1 MAGRVV
7 YFSGD
12 FVPER
17 DANVSIFDCAL
28 MYGDM
33 AFEMTRTF
41 GGQPFKLREHLDR
54 LYGSL
59 RLLEIDCG
67 LSQEEME
74 EQTLLTLEK
83 NRATEEEGMDWW
95 VMHDVSRGPL
105 PVYGSLWPEG
115 TRPTVTIS
123 TWPLI
128 THMGTFSDKYDH
140 GVDIVVPA
148 QQALPAHLVDAKA
161 KTRSR
166 MHYKMAELQ
175 GQRIGEGAWPVLFD
189 PDGFMAEGPGWNIF
203 LVKDGTIFTPEP
215 RNILQGVSRG
225 TVFELA
231 EQEGIPMVEA
241 NLGRYEA
248 LQADEIFC
256 TSTSYCIVHG
266 RSFEGQVVGDGQR
279 GPVVE
284 RLTEAWR
291 QRVGVD
297 MVAQAR
303 EYAEALPGWLEQ
315 AVAATKAAV
324 ATT

>member
-148 QQALPAHLVDAKA
+148 QQALPAHLIDA
-161 KTRSR
+161 
-166 MHYKMAELQ
+166 
-175 GQRIGEGAWPVLFD
+175 
-189 PDGFMAEGPGWNIF
+189 
-203 LVKDGTIFTPEP
+203 
-215 RNILQGVSRG
+215 
-225 TVFELA
+225 
-231 EQEGIPMVEA
+231 
-241 NLGRYEA
+241 
-248 LQADEIFC
+248 
-256 TSTSYCIVHG
+256 
-266 RSFEGQVVGDGQR
+266 
-279 GPVVE
+279 
-284 RLTEAWR
+284 
-291 QRVGVD
+291 
-297 MVAQAR
+297 
-303 EYAEALPGWLEQ
+303 
-315 AVAATKAAV
+315 
-324 ATT
+324 

>member
-17 DANVSIFDCAL
+17 EANVSIFDCAL
-28 MYGDM
+28 MYGVM

-41 GGQPFKLREHLDR
+41 DGEPFKLGEHLDR

-67 LSQEEME
+67 LSQGEME
-74 EQTLLTLEK
+74 EQTLVTLEK
-83 NRATEEEGMDWW
+83 NRATEAEGMDWW

-128 THMGTFSDKYDH
+128 THMGPFASKYDT

-148 QQALPAHLVDAKA
+148 QQALPAQLVDAKA

-203 LVKDGTIFTPEP
+203 LVSDGTIYTPEP

-225 TVFELA
+225 MVLELA
-231 EQEGIPMVEA
+231 KQKGIPLVEA
-241 NLGRYEA
+241 IPRTMSNSRA
-248 LQADEIFC
+248 P
-256 TSTSYCIVHG
+256 S
-266 RSFEGQVVGDGQR
+266 RS
-279 GPVVE
+279 
-284 RLTEAWR
+284 
-291 QRVGVD
+291 
-297 MVAQAR
+297 
-303 EYAEALPGWLEQ
+303 
-315 AVAATKAAV
+315 
-324 ATT
+324 

>member
-7 YFSGD
+7 YFSGE

-17 DANVSIFDCAL
+17 EARVSIFDCAL

-41 GGQPFKLREHLDR
+41 GGRSFKLREHLER

-67 LSQEEME
+67 LTIDEME
-74 EQTLLTLEK
+74 DQTQLTLEK
-83 NRATEEEGMDWW
+83 NQATEEDGMDWW
-95 VMHDVSRGPL
+95 IMHDVSRGPL

-115 TRPTVTIS
+115 IKPTVTIS

-128 THMGTFSDKYDH
+128 THMGPFAEKYAR

-148 QQALPAHLVDAKA
+148 QQALPAHLIDAKA

-166 MHYKMAELQ
+166 MHYKLAELQ
-175 GQRIGEGAWPVLFD
+175 GQRIGEGSWPVMFD

-203 LVKDGTIFTPEP
+203 LVHNGTISTPEP
-215 RNILQGVSRG
+215 RNILQGVSRA
-225 TVFELA
+225 TVLELA
-231 EQEGIPMVEA
+231 AEEGIPLVER

-266 RSFEGQVVGDGQR
+266 RSFEGQVVGEGRR

-291 QRVGVD
+291 QQVGVD
-297 MVAQAR
+297 MVQQAHDYAAALPAWLENEQQATR
-303 EYAEALPGWLEQ
+303 AALAEA
-315 AVAATKAAV
+315 
-324 ATT
+324 